1 VNILDFVA
9 AYYVQFKEKLEAT
22 IARLDAEAREKVKT
36 LIDVSKW
43 TVQKFAQVK
52 SNIDKRHRQLNK
64 ACKQEEEALMQNVAA
79 LVLTASRKKY
89 VKRDDGLE
97 GLARDGDTLQDKEDT
112 VVVFQR
118 NASAEHLV
126 VRQMELLEKRH
137 LEPKWPDSQAVEAS
151 VAVIFER
158 LRIVREVNKRHI

>member
-1 VNILDFVA
+1 
-9 AYYVQFKEKLEAT
+9 
-22 IARLDAEAREKVKT
+22 
-36 LIDVSKW
+36 
-43 TVQKFAQVK
+43 
-52 SNIDKRHRQLNK
+52 
-64 ACKQEEEALMQNVAA
+64 MQNVAA

-118 NASAEHLV
+118 NSSAEHLV